1 MVDWAA
7 MWRAQNMSENILNQQ
22 EKGIIQ
28 FDHRWQQYNIY
39 SGFLAFQTRIYIAVG
54 MGGSGRYPTRILAR
68 GF

>member
-7 MWRAQNMSENILNQQ
+7 MWRTQNMSENILNQQ

-28 FDHRWQQYNIY
+28 FDHRWQYNIY
-39 SGFLAFQTRIYIAVG
+39 SGFLAFQTSRIYRSVMVG
-54 MGGSGRYPTRILAR
+54 RAETQPKVLPA